1 MTEDPDDLRRW
12 RSETPGCQTRI
23 HLNNAGAALMPQPVL
38 DAVLGHL
45 RLESEIGGY
54 EAADQRASAIAQT
67 YASVAELIGAQPRN
81 VAVVEN
87 ATAAFALAL
96 SSFDF
101 RPGDVILTSRNDYVS
116 NQIMYLS
123 LARRLRIE
131 IHRANDLPD
140 GGIDPDSV
148 KSFLARRRPTLVA
161 VTHMPTNS
169 GLVQDVEGVGEIC
182 AEAGIPYLVDACQS
196 VGQLP
201 VDVQRIRCDF
211 LSVTGRKFL
220 RGPRGVGFLYVS
232 DDRLRRGA
240 QPLLVDM
247 RGAEWTA
254 ADEYTLVD
262 GAQRFENW
270 EFAYALHLGLGTAAR
285 YALDVG
291 IERASDRACALAAY
305 ARERLGRL
313 DGVRVLDR
321 GARLGAIVTAE
332 VAGMDARAV
341 VTRLRVRGI
350 NTSATL
356 RGSAVIDM
364 DEKRATSAVRI
375 SPHYYNTRE
384 EIDTV
389 VAALDEI
396 ARDRSSPR

>member
-12 RSETPGCQTRI
+12 RSETPGCQSRI

-169 GLVQDVEGVGEIC
+169 GLVQDVERVGEIC
-182 AEAGIPYLVDACQS
+182 AEAGVPYLVDACQS

-232 DDRLRRGA
+232 DDRLRAVHNPCWWTCGA
-240 QPLLVDM
+240 RNGPLPTSTRSWTERSGSRTGNSPTPCTWAWARLPATPWTWGSTG
-247 RGAEWTA
+247 RATGRAPWRPTHASGWGAST
-254 ADEYTLVD
+254 
-262 GAQRFENW
+262 
-270 EFAYALHLGLGTAAR
+270 
-285 YALDVG
+285 
-291 IERASDRACALAAY
+291 ACACWIAA
-305 ARERLGRL
+305 
-313 DGVRVLDR
+313 
-321 GARLGAIVTAE
+321 
-332 VAGMDARAV
+332 
-341 VTRLRVRGI
+341 
-350 NTSATL
+350 
-356 RGSAVIDM
+356 RGSAP
-364 DEKRATSAVRI
+364 S
-375 SPHYYNTRE
+375 
-384 EIDTV
+384 
-389 VAALDEI
+389 
-396 ARDRSSPR
+396 

>member
-1 MTEDPDDLRRW
+1 MTTAEEVRRW
-12 RSETPGCQTRI
+12 RSETPGCQRRI
-23 HLNNAGAALMPQPVL
+23 HLNNAGAAFMPQPVL

-45 RLESEIGGY
+45 RLEAEVGGY
-54 EAADQRASAIAQT
+54 EAADQRASAIART

-131 IHRANDLPD
+131 IHRVNDLPE
-140 GGIDPDSV
+140 GGVDPDSV
-148 KSFLARRRPTLVA
+148 RTFLARRRPTLVA
-161 VTHMPTNS
+161 ITHVPTNS
-169 GLVQDVEGVGEIC
+169 GLVQDVESVGEIC
-182 AEAGIPYLVDACQS
+182 AAAGVPYLVDACQS

-201 VDVQRIRCDF
+201 VDVRRIRCDF
-211 LSVTGRKFL
+211 LSATGRKFL

-232 DDRLRRGA
+232 DDRLQRGA

-247 RGAEWTA
+247 RGADWTA

-270 EFAYALHLGLGTAAR
+270 EFAYALHLGLGAAAR
-285 YALDVG
+285 YALEVG
-291 IERASDRACALAAY
+291 VERAGDLAGALAAY
-305 ARERLGRL
+305 ARQGLARLA
-313 DGVRVLDR
+313 GVRVLDR
-321 GARLGAIVTAE
+321 GRQLGAIATAE

-341 VTRLRVRGI
+341 VTRLRARGI
-350 NTSATL
+350 NTSAAL
-356 RGSAVIDM
+356 RGYAVIDM
-364 DEKRATSAVRI
+364 DEKRAASAVRI

-384 EIDTV
+384 EIDAV
-389 VAALDEI
+389 VDAIGEI
-396 ARDRSSPR
+396 AQDRASPR